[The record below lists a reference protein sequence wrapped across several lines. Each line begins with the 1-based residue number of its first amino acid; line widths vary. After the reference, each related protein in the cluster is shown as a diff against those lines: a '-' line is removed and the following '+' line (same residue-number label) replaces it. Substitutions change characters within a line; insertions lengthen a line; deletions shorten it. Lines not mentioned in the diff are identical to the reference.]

1 MIASIFL
8 LWCFKCGWAFL
19 NLVKLHEDD
28 RAEDEDERGDQQEH
42 GVQVDPSLVPVT
54 PDSREHGKLH
64 PYPALGNEVKII
76 YWHSSNYS
84 SASYQM

>member
-1 MIASIFL
+1 M
-8 LWCFKCGWAFL
+8 

-64 PYPALGNEVKII
+64 PYPAFG
-76 YWHSSNYS
+76 
-84 SASYQM
+84 